1 MALVNL
7 RMEIVMVRSFA
18 VILTVAG
25 LAVSGTAAYA
35 QPQKSERQ
43 VTPVA
48 YQSNGTEVA
57 EVIMVN
63 PRNRA
68 AQTTETRTPRPR
80 IYISMGFGF

>member
-1 MALVNL
+1 
-7 RMEIVMVRSFA
+7 MVRSLA
-18 VILTVAG
+18 VVLTVAG

-35 QPQKSERQ
+35 QPQKDERQ

-48 YQSNGTEVA
+48 YQGKSTEVA

-63 PRNRA
+63 PRNRT
-68 AQTTETRTPRPR
+68 AQTTENRAPRPR

>member
-1 MALVNL
+1 
-7 RMEIVMVRSFA
+7 MVRSLA
-18 VILTVAG
+18 VVLTVAG

-48 YQSNGTEVA
+48 YQGKSTEVA

-63 PRNRA
+63 PRNRTVQA
-68 AQTTETRTPRPR
+68 TENRAPRPR